1 MFRQVYLLIT
11 HSRLFPAHWAIWIPN
26 VSHLIPG
33 TGKII
38 NVRGDAM
45 TGFRHEF
52 DRGVVLEQCETTSL
66 VSLGEVQAR

>member
-1 MFRQVYLLIT
+1 M
-11 HSRLFPAHWAIWIPN
+11 
-26 VSHLIPG
+26 SHLIPG